1 MYPDH
6 DAVLPSAVF
15 ATQGLESEE
24 AYWHWQ
30 QNMAP
35 LFDAQLTADERQSFS
50 AGATVY
56 LADHCVISQS
66 HFSEQTF
73 ERDRYWSE
81 QYDPDHI
88 VVQLYLKGGFSG
100 FSAGKGIAVNPGDIA
115 VLDLRYPLKTRDLTS
130 DVLCIVI
137 PRSVYQ
143 SYGGKRAELTSMV
156 IPAQH
161 SLAQL
166 IAEQIQLLWR
176 KLPNMSAALANRVVD
191 SNLELLLDYL
201 TIAQRQ
207 ISGCYQGKQQ
217 QKKQRVLALIEAN
230 LSSDNL
236 SVKSLANESNLSRSA
251 IYRLFE
257 EEGGLVSYI
266 QRRRL
271 EKCYRLLE
279 KGYSG
284 KITDIATDWGFN
296 DHSHFSSRFKQ
307 MFSVTPTELR
317 RQASVLFGNHLNG
330 LNASQ
335 HKSEIQNWLLS
346 L

>member
-1 MYPDH
+1 MHSDQE
-6 DAVLPSAVF
+6 AVLPSAVL
-15 ATQGLESEE
+15 ATQGLEHEE
-24 AYWHWQ
+24 AYWYWQ

-35 LFDAQLTADERQSFS
+35 LFDAQMTMEERQSFF
-50 AGATVY
+50 ACATVY
-56 LADHCVISQS
+56 LAEHCVISQS

-88 VVQLYLKGGFSG
+88 VVQLYLNGGFSG

-130 DVLCIVI
+130 EVLCLVI
-137 PRSVYQ
+137 PRSVYR
-143 SYGGKRAELTSMV
+143 SYGGQHADLTSMV

-161 SLAQL
+161 PLAQL
-166 IAEQIQLLWR
+166 IAEQIKLLWR
-176 KLPNMSAALANRVVD
+176 TLPNMSAALGNRVVN
-191 SNLELLLDYL
+191 SNLELLMDYL
-201 TIAQRQ
+201 TMAQRQ
-207 ISGCYQGKQQ
+207 IMGCYPHKKQN
-217 QKKQRVLALIEAN
+217 KKQRILALIEAN
-230 LSSDNL
+230 LASDNL
-236 SVKSLANESNLSRSA
+236 TVKSLADESNLSRSA

-284 KITDIATDWGFN
+284 TITDIATDWGFS
-296 DHSHFSSRFKQ
+296 DHSHFSARFKH
-307 MFSVTPTELR
+307 MFSLTPSELR
-317 RQASVLFGNHLNG
+317 CQASALFDNNLRG
-330 LNASQ
+330 LNTDQ
-335 HKSEIQNWLLS
+335 QRSEIQRWLLS